1 MSDADLLA
9 RAHEWLAHDPDP
21 ETRGE
26 LRALIDAGD
35 LAELAER
42 FAGPLEFGTAGLR
55 GLIGAGET
63 RMNRAVVLRAT
74 HGLGATL
81 LAEDPGHAARGVVVG
96 YDGRRKSRAFA
107 EAAAEALAALG
118 IVVHLTERTCPTPLV
133 AFGVTDLGAAAG
145 VMITASHNPPDYNG
159 YKAYWGN
166 GAQIV
171 PPIDERIAAAIAT
184 APPADAVPLLPLA
197 DAEREGLLTWQG
209 EALEERYLAAIAALA
224 RGRGGDRDLPLVYT
238 PLHGVGLP
246 LLRQALG
253 RAGFTALH
261 VVAEQAEPDGR
272 FPTVAFPNPE
282 EPGAL
287 DLASA
292 LARERQAALILA
304 NDPDADRL
312 AVVVRGAD
320 GEYVPLTGN
329 EVGALLGHYLLT
341 EDEAAA
347 GDRLVMTT
355 IVSSPLL
362 GAMARAL
369 GVRYRETLT
378 GFKWIAN
385 GALELERAHGTRFV
399 FGYEEALGYSVGP
412 VVRDKDGISA
422 ALHLAELAAL
432 RRAEGKTLLDEL
444 EGIARRY
451 GLYLSGQRSETYP
464 GSAGLETMRALMA
477 RLRAEPP
484 REVGGLAVLAVRDV
498 LTGERVTAAGARE
511 PLDLPRSDVL
521 VFELEGGQRVI
532 ARPSG
537 TEPKLKLYVDVRE
550 EVAPDEPF
558 AAARARARERLTRL
572 ADAFAAL
579 AGG

>member
-21 ETRGE
+21 ETRAE
-26 LRALIDAGD
+26 LRGLIDAGD
-35 LAELAER
+35 VAELAER
-42 FAGPLEFGTAGLR
+42 FAGPLVFGTAGLR

-74 HGLGATL
+74 YGLGATL
-81 LAEDPGHAARGVVVG
+81 LAEDAGHAARGVVVG

-107 EAAAEALAALG
+107 EAAAEVLAALG

-159 YKAYWGN
+159 YKAYWAN

-171 PPIDERIAAAIAT
+171 PPIDQRIAAAIAA
-184 APPADAVPLLPLA
+184 APTADAVPLLPLA
-197 DAEREGLLTWQG
+197 EAERDGLLTRQG
-209 EALEERYLAAIAALA
+209 DALEERYLAAIAALA

-246 LLRQALG
+246 LLREALR

-261 VVAEQAEPDGR
+261 VVAAQAEPDGR

-287 DLASA
+287 DLALE
-292 LARERQAALILA
+292 LAREREAALIIA

-312 AVVVRGAD
+312 AVVVRAPD

-341 EDEAAA
+341 EGEGAA

-362 GAMARAL
+362 GAMASAL
-369 GVRYRETLT
+369 GARYRETLT

-451 GLYLSGQRSETYP
+451 GLYLSGQRSKTYP

-484 REVGGLAVLAVRDV
+484 REVAGLAVLALRDV
-498 LTGERVTAAGARE
+498 LVGERVTAEGARE

-521 VFELEGGQRVI
+521 VFELAGGQRVI

-550 EVAPDEPF
+550 EVAPGEPF
-558 AAARARARERLTRL
+558 AAARARARERLAAL
-572 ADAFAAL
+572 ADAFATLVA
-579 AGG
+579 